1 MFERLA
7 GTERT
12 VAGSGEQAAAIANEE
27 LFRASTCFKNAVC
40 TVTTNLIFNLRLFT
54 NVFGGQFT
62 GKLPANRLVV
72 KIGGHRYTI
81 ITYSSGKIIL
91 TNYFFLINNS
101 AVYNLFVNLLE
112 LLYALGIA
120 KLQPGTGYCEKC
132 KNDDDE
138 DETGGSCSQCQQRRQ
153 IEMLFLIENCIFSFQ
168 IAPHFFDRRFA
179 NIVHES
185 ESTLSMVLRKPR
197 NMRAEGLSAFHD
209 YLKSVLAA
217 EHYQFTSSASCK
229 HDNFPSDLVKFAI
242 QRTDHAKLANYKSPA
257 SRKRNNNNFVMQR
270 LAILIFRNGK
280 MIVTGMQT
288 CEDLETTF
296 KILFAIVNFFF

>member
-1 MFERLA
+1 MLQKRRVHRHHQSNLQSPPIYECPRRPVHRQA
-7 GTERT
+7 P
-12 VAGSGEQAAAIANEE
+12 GE
-27 LFRASTCFKNAVC
+27 
-40 TVTTNLIFNLRLFT
+40 
-54 NVFGGQFT
+54 
-62 GKLPANRLVV
+62 PARRQDWRPPIHHNHVLV
-72 KIGGHRYTI
+72 GENHPNQ
-81 ITYSSGKIIL
+81 L
-91 TNYFFLINNS
+91 LFLINNS

-296 KILFAIVNFFF
+296 KILFAIVKFFF